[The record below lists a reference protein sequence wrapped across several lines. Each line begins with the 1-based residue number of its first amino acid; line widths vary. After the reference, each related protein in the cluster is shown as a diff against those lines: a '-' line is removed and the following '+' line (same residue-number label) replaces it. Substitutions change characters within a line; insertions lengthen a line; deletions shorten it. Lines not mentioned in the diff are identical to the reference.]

1 MARLRAVKE
10 QLLIRYLGCGWVEA
24 HHPWSRNGDTYISS
38 YLFKFLKETVIPL
51 EQKKGRIP
59 DEALVK
65 MPSPP
70 EMKKM
75 GMTLELALRFK
86 SADKGE
92 LDRVKRE
99 GRHERDD
106 REAEG

>member
-1 MARLRAVKE
+1 M
-10 QLLIRYLGCGWVEA
+10 IWYLGCGWVEA